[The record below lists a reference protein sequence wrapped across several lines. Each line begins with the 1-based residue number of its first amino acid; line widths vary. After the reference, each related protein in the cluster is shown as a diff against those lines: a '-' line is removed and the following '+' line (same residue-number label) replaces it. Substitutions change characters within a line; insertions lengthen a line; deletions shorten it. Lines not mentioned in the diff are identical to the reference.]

1 MKRFFEIIALIL
13 ALHIDAFTYSTS
25 AVTPEIFIK
34 AVNPGYTVDGQA
46 NVGEFIE
53 LGRAPGATTPFSLAG
68 FVLSYTNSSGN
79 SVILEEFPEWSWM
92 TGESILLRLAS
103 SPESELAD
111 LTYEKTLALKAGPLM
126 LTKDETIY
134 DRVCWNGKAGC
145 MTEFKSTSPT
155 TLVRDLETNE
165 FSHQPTYTPSFDT
178 FTPGYQII
186 PPEPEPVPEPVSEP
200 EPESTPE
207 PELEPTPEPTP
218 EPESPPAEDPIQ
230 PQCIG
235 LEFSEIY
242 TYYESDRSEQF
253 IELYNAGSE
262 TINLDGCQIKYK
274 SKFYPLTGTVA
285 PGDFYVREASDFTL
299 TKNPVRSNL
308 IEIIDVDGS
317 VAASLTYPTGQ
328 KKATAF
334 AKFED
339 GEFKT
344 TYSVTPGAANVYQ
357 KYRSCEEG
365 KVINEATG
373 NCVKVTAA
381 KAATTTTKT
390 CAEGQYLNP
399 LTGRCN
405 KIKTNTGADYAITST
420 SEPTNEK
427 ASFIAITAVIS
438 VAAVG
443 LVFLVFE
450 FRFEIK
456 KFCGKVFQRVL
467 RTPRRDFG
475 RH

>member
-1 MKRFFEIIALIL
+1 MKRFFKIAVFIITLNI
-13 ALHIDAFTYSTS
+13 HAFSHQTFAT
-25 AVTPEIFIK
+25 VPEIYIK
-34 AVNPGYTVDGQA
+34 AINPGYTIDGQA

-103 SPESELAD
+103 SPESGLAD

-145 MTEFKSTSPT
+145 LTEFKSANPT

-165 FSHQPTYTPSFDT
+165 FTHQTTYSPQYDMLA
-178 FTPGYQII
+178 PGYQII
-186 PPEPEPVPEPVSEP
+186 PPEPEPVTDPD
-200 EPESTPE
+200 
-207 PELEPTPEPTP
+207 PTPEVPLD
-218 EPESPPAEDPIQ
+218 EPDSVQ
-230 PQCIG
+230 PKCAGI
-235 LEFSEIY
+235 EFSEIY
-242 TYYESDRSEQF
+242 TYYESDQSEQF
-253 IELYNAGSE
+253 IELYNSSPEAIDLE
-262 TINLDGCQIKYK
+262 GCQIKYK
-274 SKFYPLTGTVA
+274 SKFYPLIGTVE
-285 PGDFYVREASDFTL
+285 PGNYYVREASDFTL

-308 IEIIDVDGS
+308 IEIVDADGS

-328 KKATAF
+328 KKATSY

-344 TYSVTPGAANVYQ
+344 TYDVTPGAANIYQ

-373 NCVKVTAA
+373 NCVKAATA
-381 KAATTTTKT
+381 KAATSTTKT

-420 SEPTNEK
+420 SEPINNEK
-427 ASFIAITAVIS
+427 ANFIAITAVIS
-438 VAAVG
+438 VAVLG
-443 LVFLVFE
+443 LAFLIFE

-475 RH
+475 HH